1 MDRNEIYEKCF
12 EIFIEH
18 FNLEKE
24 IKVLNEF
31 EEKMYK
37 KQLSN
42 DNKNVS
48 INHHLEFVPNN
59 HNNTILDSSLS
70 NENKTSKEF
79 ENEKNKLLDIIKL
92 KLKNHE
98 ISLATASKP
107 ISDINVLYNFYDEDA
122 KKYKIFQSNRR

>member
-1 MDRNEIYEKCF
+1 MSSK
-12 EIFIEH
+12 
-18 FNLEKE
+18 K
-24 IKVLNEF
+24 
-31 EEKMYK
+31 KMYK
-37 KQLSN
+37 EQLSN
-42 DNKNVS
+42 NNKNVS
-48 INHHLEFVPNN
+48 INHHLGFVLNN

-107 ISDINVLYNFYDEDA
+107 ISDINVLYNF
-122 KKYKIFQSNRR
+122 FHT

>member
-1 MDRNEIYEKCF
+1 
-12 EIFIEH
+12 
-18 FNLEKE
+18 
-24 IKVLNEF
+24 
-31 EEKMYK
+31 MYK
-37 KQLSN
+37 EQLSN

-48 INHHLEFVPNN
+48 INHHLGFVPNN

-98 ISLATASKP
+98 ISLATASKL

-122 KKYKIFQSNRR
+122 KKYKIFQSNSR